1 MFRQGDQERALRLP
15 VSPLMDRSKSGI
27 TKSQG
32 KGSLLRHKRRDRLPT
47 ALLLMRPRQ
56 VGYHISDRV
65 GAEACTAPCQALP
78 AALQIAAHLQLVSA
92 SHISKMDWPS
102 STR

>member
-32 KGSLLRHKRRDRLPT
+32 KGSLLCISAWASCP
-47 ALLLMRPRQ
+47 LLLMRP
-56 VGYHISDRV
+56 GKL
-65 GAEACTAPCQALP
+65 APV
-78 AALQIAAHLQLVSA
+78 IE
-92 SHISKMDWPS
+92 
-102 STR
+102 